1 MIDLDDI
8 EARRATCLPSCGADA
23 SHWPGTGSG
32 LERLLYTD
40 IPALV
45 KEVRRLRKEER
56 ALVADALDIADR
68 AVEAEQQRDAAVA
81 ERIARQRGGGAR
93 IDGEPATANPH
104 PDGLLWI
111 AWEEGWRAQDAVE
124 EVERLKTQPHDDDCA
139 CPPCCEVTALAD
151 EVRRLKPQQDDE
163 DDGPRICPTC
173 AGSGE
178 NIHSMPG
185 EGTCG
190 TCGGGGEVG
199 PDDED
204 DDWYD
209 IPDDDDCDP
218 ADYDRAADAYESQLW
233 GD

>member
-151 EVRRLKPQQDDE
+151 EVRRLKGDVEQLRT
-163 DDGPRICPTC
+163 GCGVT
-173 AGSGE
+173 GSWCE
-178 NIHSMPG
+178 ACDHVWPAVY
-185 EGTCG
+185 
-190 TCGGGGEVG
+190 GGECPWCAAERALG
-199 PDDED
+199 RLIAERED
-204 DDWYD
+204 PWT
-209 IPDDDDCDP
+209 P
-218 ADYDRAADAYESQLW
+218 ETT
-233 GD
+233 